1 MELKPAELEIARLVA
16 DLIGAHRAHAQGKSL
31 ALTYSLADD
40 LPAQLTTDPQR
51 LRQIINNL
59 LNNAIK
65 FTQNGGVELKVRRF
79 GEGLAFDIRD
89 SGPGIPPEAQDAIF
103 EKFRQLDQFITRDHG
118 GTGLGLALAREL
130 AHLLGG
136 ELSVASRVGEGSTF
150 TLTLPVAG
158 PSTPST

>member
-1 MELKPAELEIARLVA
+1 VA

-31 ALTYSLADD
+31 TLTSTLADD
-40 LPAQLTTDPQR
+40 LPAQISTDPQR

-65 FTQNGGVELKVRRF
+65 FTENGEVELKVRRLDDR
-79 GEGLAFDIRD
+79 LAFDVRD
-89 SGPGIPPEAQDAIF
+89 SGPGIPPEAQGVIF

-136 ELSVASRVGEGSTF
+136 QLSLESRVGEGCTF
-150 TLTLPVAG
+150 TLTLPIAG
-158 PSTPST
+158 PSTPPT